1 MKHPSDLALEQH
13 LQDRALHREHIDGCA
28 RCQARLSAMEAEG
41 QHFNQFVFPATLE
54 KLEQA
59 PRRRFSP
66 LLLLAPLAAVAAVLV
81 VVVQRP
87 GADYV
92 GTKGAALKLTIYAA
106 GPSGA
111 RALSDKDIVPA
122 TAALR
127 FRVQASAPCTLAIL
141 SVDDKGEVSRIAGP
155 LGVSG
160 DSTLPGGAVLD
171 GRAGQERFFAVCS
184 PAPVPDLEQRVR
196 AAGVGGS
203 APLSGLPAGS
213 TQASL
218 LLDKRP

>member
-13 LQDRALHREHIDGCA
+13 LQDSAQHREHIDACA
-28 RCQARLSAMEAEG
+28 RCQERLKAMEAEG
-41 QHFNQFVFPATLE
+41 QHFNQFVFPATLG

-59 PRRRFSP
+59 PRQKFSP
-66 LLLLAPLAAVAAVLV
+66 LLLLAPIAALAAVVI
-81 VVVQRP
+81 VVQRP
-87 GADYV
+87 SSDYV
-92 GTKGAALKLTIYAA
+92 GTKGAALKLTVYAA
-106 GPSGA
+106 GPAGA
-111 RALSDKDIVPA
+111 RALSDKDKVPA
-122 TAALR
+122 SAALR
-127 FRVQASAPCTLAIL
+127 FRVHASAPCTLAIV

-155 LGVSG
+155 VSVSG

-184 PAPVPDLEQRVR
+184 RAAVPDLEQRVK

-203 APLSGLPAGS
+203 APLSGLPSGS